1 MTEKLETEIIRAE
14 KHCVSCLHWDG
25 VICAVFRKRK
35 EGRVTVH
42 PGGGWNTSRT
52 RRFLQKRRV
61 GDEEV
66 KKSGFPVWTVNR
78 KASR

>member
-1 MTEKLETEIIRAE
+1 MIIKRDEKGRFMASET
-14 KHCVSCLHWDG
+14 KKQKTS
-25 VICAVFRKRK
+25 
-35 EGRVTVH
+35 
-42 PGGGWNTSRT
+42 GGGWNTSRT

>member
-35 EGRVTVH
+35 EGTDQCSRRRMEYKPH
-42 PGGGWNTSRT
+42 PA
-52 RRFLQKRRV
+52 FLAK
-61 GDEEV
+61 
-66 KKSGFPVWTVNR
+66 KKSWG
-78 KASR
+78 